1 MDPNKHTV
9 DIAETLLRDASDL
22 GFRPAFL
29 DTRTFSIH
37 LSRYADGEPAPFHLL
52 DGLPGEVVDARSIFA
67 TRVVAAKTSLVP
79 GFERGGFFYTATSVA
94 RAAAEWPCP
103 N

>member
-1 MDPNKHTV
+1 MDSNRHAV
-9 DIAETLLRDASDL
+9 DIAESLLRDASDF

-37 LSRYADGEPAPFHLL
+37 LSRSPDGQPA
-52 DGLPGEVVDARSIFA
+52 
-67 TRVVAAKTSLVP
+67 SLVP
-79 GFERGGFFYTATSVA
+79 GFERGGFFYTARSVA

-103 N
+103 AAD